1 MKIDTH
7 SSIRFNF
14 SILTPQEI
22 QNFVEDL
29 HHLERE
35 ITYPIEG
42 GEDRFYI
49 DHGEIYHAFFSR
61 MGKTRFLTTFYQGKP
76 IGVLA
81 TVWKLKL

>member
-1 MKIDTH
+1 MNTGMDSLSRLI
-7 SSIRFNF
+7 F

-42 GEDRFYI
+42 GEDRFL
-49 DHGEIYHAFFSR
+49 ER
-61 MGKTRFLTTFYQGKP
+61 MLHLEDQTAETRCLVDVIF
-76 IGVLA
+76 
-81 TVWKLKL
+81 